1 MDKDYYYKGQ
11 ELEIQV
17 ISLMKIRK
25 EDRFNVVRNTQIQPI
40 IPKFC
45 QKSKNER
52 KFSVDFYTECKE
64 RKV

>member
-25 EDRFNVVRNTQIQPI
+25 EDRFNVVRNT
-40 IPKFC
+40 
-45 QKSKNER
+45 
-52 KFSVDFYTECKE
+52 
-64 RKV
+64 